1 MDQRGITLP
10 LVSLTYQSFLNH
22 FIGWHSPCTYKGRA
36 PDIDALRRHWN
47 TENHRHVEDKMMSN
61 EVVQDWTDSTVLLK
75 FGEHKDVR
83 YKVYWD
89 GAKLLQEITDPD
101 DSPIHTLEL
110 PPGLVMEKQSY
121 EVLLRYV
128 LLDVVHREA
137 KP

>member
-1 MDQRGITLP
+1 
-10 LVSLTYQSFLNH
+10 
-22 FIGWHSPCTYKGRA
+22 
-36 PDIDALRRHWN
+36 
-47 TENHRHVEDKMMSN
+47 
-61 EVVQDWTDSTVLLK
+61 
-75 FGEHKDVR
+75 VR

-128 LLDVVHREA
+128 LLDVVDKDA